1 MINSLFFVTS
11 NSNKFLEVE
20 SILKK
25 RLNSTKLRFYKYHII
40 EIQSDDIEMIALEKA
55 RYAYDMVKQP
65 IIIEDDG
72 LFIKSLNGFPGQY
85 SSYSFATIGNRGIL
99 KLMKGESDRYAFF
112 ISIFVYND
120 GTEIELFSGEICG
133 KISTRLCRRVWG
145 FDTIFIPEK
154 SNMSLGRLY
163 IINKKNMFSHRRL
176 TLEKFILW
184 YNGKYGQYSIKY
196 FEFIIL

>member
-40 EIQSDDIEMIALEKA
+40 EIQSDDIEIIALEKA

-99 KLMKGESDRYAFF
+99 KLLNGESDRSAFF
-112 ISIFVYND
+112 RSIFVYND
-120 GTEIELFSGEICG
+120 GSEIELFSGQICG
-133 KISTRLCRRVWG
+133 KISTRLCRGGWG
-145 FDTIFIPEK
+145 FDPIFIPEK

-176 TLEKFILW
+176 TLEKFISW
-184 YNGKYGQYSIKY
+184 YNGKYGQ
-196 FEFIIL
+196 

>member
-85 SSYSFATIGNRGIL
+85 SSYSFATIGNRGIM
-99 KLMKGESDRYAFF
+99 KLMKGESDRSAFF
-112 ISIFVYND
+112 RSIFVYND
-120 GTEIELFSGEICG
+120 GTEIELFSGQICG
-133 KISTRLCRRVWG
+133 KIATRLDKGGWG
-145 FDTIFIPEK
+145 FDPIFIPEK

-163 IINKKNMFSHRRL
+163 IVNKKNMFSHRRL
-176 TLEKFILW
+176 TLEKFISW
-184 YNGKYGQYSIKY
+184 YNGKHQQ
-196 FEFIIL
+196 